1 MAYNRDDTDFQ
12 TCRYEDGTPV
22 NRSLAG
28 PYAYCGGDGKVCD
41 DNFLGVFFY
50 EVYDARYRPWYVRTR
65 EWQRPNWSSIYLF
78 KTVELGITSSY
89 PIYRET
95 ENGRFFEGVIATDY
109 RCKFRVNKANVG

>member
-1 MAYNRDDTDFQ
+1 MGMVPTSWFCKDKYTYPTQEPGKASNSDDTDFQ

-65 EWQRPNWSSIYLF
+65 EWQRPN
-78 KTVELGITSSY
+78 
-89 PIYRET
+89 
-95 ENGRFFEGVIATDY
+95 
-109 RCKFRVNKANVG
+109 